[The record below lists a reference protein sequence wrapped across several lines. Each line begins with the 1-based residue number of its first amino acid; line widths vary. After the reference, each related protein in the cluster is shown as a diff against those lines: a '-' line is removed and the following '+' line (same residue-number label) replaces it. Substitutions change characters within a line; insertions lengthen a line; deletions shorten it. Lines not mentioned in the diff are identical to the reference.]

1 MLYLN
6 SVKDIYKM
14 RRLRIGFKKA
24 QLKRL
29 IQKQKFNEKE
39 KIKKTGSNFP
49 VDINKVK
56 NNDKTFPFLL

>member
-1 MLYLN
+1 
-6 SVKDIYKM
+6 M

>member
-1 MLYLN
+1 
-6 SVKDIYKM
+6 M

-29 IQKQKFNEKE
+29 IQKQKMKEKE